1 MPNQRELE
9 IKRPDLPENAE
20 VFGQGLE
27 DGSDLGR
34 AKLIAGVISAVVLIG
49 MLVTS
54 LFRAPNDEWTAL
66 LAVVSGALIVVMST
80 QLARR
85 RVDRRRHIN
94 R

>member
-1 MPNQRELE
+1 MPNQHELE
-9 IKRPDLPENAE
+9 IKLPDLPEDAE

-27 DGSDLGR
+27 DDSNLGR
-34 AKLIAGVISAVVLIG
+34 AKLIAGVISAVMLIG

-66 LAVVSGALIVVMST
+66 LAVVTGVLIVVMST

-85 RVDRRRHIN
+85 RADWRWHIN

>member
-1 MPNQRELE
+1 MPNQHELE
-9 IKRPDLPENAE
+9 IKHPDLPEDAE

-27 DGSDLGR
+27 DDNNLGR

-66 LAVVSGALIVVMST
+66 LAVVTGVLIVVMST

-85 RVDRRRHIN
+85 RADRRRHVN

>member
-9 IKRPDLPENAE
+9 IKHPDLPEDAE

-27 DGSDLGR
+27 DDSNLGR

-66 LAVVSGALIVVMST
+66 LAVVIGVLIVVMST

-85 RVDRRRHIN
+85 RADRRRHIN